1 MQRFA
6 LVPAL
11 TLLVLASPG
20 SWFALAAVA
29 QEAPVGGS
37 PRAAQLAPAD
47 EYFGRDRMS
56 VLGMRNAIRDIA
68 RRVESAPPDEVAA
81 LYGKLTMVEDAI
93 LDLRDRYPRDTWLPR
108 LGLSVAEAFALL
120 PVPGARIH
128 SNDDLDWV
136 IADFPAT
143 NEAFYAYGMRRAR
156 LQPVAARDVPIEP
169 FLPSYAVPP
178 PR

>member
-11 TLLVLASPG
+11 SLLFLASPVVL
-20 SWFALAAVA
+20 LATAAGA
-29 QEAPVGGS
+29 QEAQGERS
-37 PRAAQLAPAD
+37 LRASQLAPAD
-47 EYFGRDRMS
+47 EYFGRYRMS

-68 RRVESAPPDEVAA
+68 RRVEDAPPDDLSA
-81 LYGKLTMVEDAI
+81 LYTKLTMVEDAI
-93 LDLRDRYPRDTWLPR
+93 LDLRGQYPHDTWLPK
-108 LGLSVAEAFALL
+108 LGLSVAEAFALM

-136 IADFPAT
+136 IADYPSS

-156 LQPVAARDVPIEP
+156 LQPVAAREVPIEP
-169 FLPSYAVPP
+169 VLPSYAVPP

>member
-1 MQRFA
+1 MQRCA

-11 TLLVLASPG
+11 SLLFLVAPNTL
-20 SWFALAAVA
+20 FAPAALA
-29 QEAPVGGS
+29 QEAPDMHS
-37 PRAAQLAPAD
+37 LQAPQLAPAD
-47 EYFGRDRMS
+47 EYFGRYRMS

-68 RRVESAPPDEVAA
+68 RRVEGAPADEVSA
-81 LYGKLTMVEDAI
+81 LYAKLTMVEDAI
-93 LDLRDRYPRDTWLPR
+93 LDLRHHYPRDTWLPR
-108 LGLSVAEAFALL
+108 LGLSVAEAFALM
-120 PVPGARIH
+120 PVPGARIR

-169 FLPSYAVPP
+169 ELPSYAVPP